1 MQPDQP
7 SPPDWLK
14 NMTLPMPAALLVDP
28 AAAQAQADADQVL
41 RDLIKNKTENNTL
54 RSRLQDA
61 MWTKANF
68 NIVIDGRPLIHHIID
83 RRDISTLLL
92 VISGSREKEKFVR
105 GGDTDGEGRTAID
118 YARALGW
125 DEGASYLDLYG
136 RKETS
141 PGYGAV
147 VNVQTQLDKILAAA
161 AENNDVV
168 VARSVLALGA
178 DPNVKSRHDLSAF
191 HHCILLLHGE
201 MVGLLAEYGADINAR
216 HFRGETSL
224 QMLWWCHSPRRLNAA
239 WYDMADRLRAL
250 GCDPRDFKTPREMTA
265 VELTQEPPGAYK
277 GARAMDYALQA
288 KDFVLYR
295 RGFAALGSD
304 KAAALLKGNTALQ
317 EMPINYITRGRQL
330 HEILQPNLWYGQG
343 PSLRRVWA
351 AAAEELARPQQ
362 NYQWR
367 DGNSK
372 SFTVDD
378 FSRLITQV
386 DLHMIAARD
395 KRKFKL

>member
-1 MQPDQP
+1 MQPDHP
-7 SPPDWLK
+7 STPDWLK
-14 NMTLPMPAALLVDP
+14 GIALPVPPALVMSPTL
-28 AAAQAQADADQVL
+28 AQTQREADDVL
-41 RDLIKNKTENNTL
+41 RTLLAQDLDNATL

-68 NIVIDGRPLIHHIID
+68 NIVIAGRPLIHHIID
-83 RRDISTLLL
+83 RRDLSTLLL
-92 VISGSREKEKFVR
+92 VISGSREHEKFIR
-105 GGDTDGEGRTAID
+105 GGDTDDQGRTAID
-118 YARALGW
+118 YARAIGW
-125 DEGASYLDLYG
+125 DEGAHYLDLYK
-136 RKETS
+136 RNETS
-141 PGYGAV
+141 DGYGSV
-147 VNVQTQLDKILAAA
+147 VNVQSQLDKILAMA
-161 AENNDVV
+161 AEKNDLA
-168 VARSVLALGA
+168 VADAVLRLGA
-178 DPNVKSRHDLSAF
+178 DPNVKTRPDLSAF
-191 HHCILLLHGE
+191 HHCILLLHTAMAE
-201 MVGLLAEYGADINAR
+201 LLAEHGADINAR

-224 QMLWWCHSPRRLNAA
+224 QMLWWCRPPLRLSEA
-239 WYDMADRLRAL
+239 WYEMADKLRAL

-265 VELTQEPPGAYK
+265 VELTQEPAGAYR

-304 KAAALLKGNTALQ
+304 KAGALLKGNSALQ
-317 EMPINYITRGRQL
+317 EAPINYITRGRQL
-330 HEILQPNLWYGQG
+330 HEVLQAQLWYGQG

-367 DGNSK
+367 TATSK
-372 SFTVDD
+372 DFTADD

-386 DLHMIAARD
+386 DLHMIATRD